1 MELIL
6 RYTQDRPF
14 DASTRLNINASTR
27 LSINA
32 SSFLSI
38 DPEVHRWVDILRSLR
53 ASALRP
59 YPADLNI

>member
-1 MELIL
+1 MQLIP

-14 DASTRLNINASTR
+14 DASTRL
-27 LSINA
+27 SIDA

-38 DPEVHRWVDILRSLR
+38 DPEVHRWVDILRSLS